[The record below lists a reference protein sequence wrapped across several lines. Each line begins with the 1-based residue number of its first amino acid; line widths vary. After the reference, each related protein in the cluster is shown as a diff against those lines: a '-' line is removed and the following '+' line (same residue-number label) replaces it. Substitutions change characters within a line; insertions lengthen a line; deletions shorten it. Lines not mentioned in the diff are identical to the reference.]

1 LTVLVAVYAAAGFW
15 LVPKLVRSQAQDF
28 VSENYK
34 RALSVGE
41 IRFNP
46 FTFELEVKDLSLPD
60 ADGQV
65 LASFDRLLV
74 NLELSSIWRAGAS
87 FKEISIDR
95 PYVRPVIRPGGEL
108 NFADL
113 TKPFPEESPA
123 QASEPEEP
131 T

>member
-1 LTVLVAVYAAAGFW
+1 LQRVLTVLIAVSPPRASGSS
-15 LVPKLVRSQAQDF
+15 PKLVRSQAQDF

-74 NLELSSIWRAGAS
+74 NPRAFEHAGEWGRASRRSRSTGPLPRADPRERGPQSRGSRQSRFRRNRRIPGA
-87 FKEISIDR
+87 
-95 PYVRPVIRPGGEL
+95 
-108 NFADL
+108 
-113 TKPFPEESPA
+113 
-123 QASEPEEP
+123 
-131 T
+131 